1 MAVGSNNKLRN
12 KGSSMQKTIIVTGA
26 GSGIGSATA
35 NAFLGDGYRVGFLGR
50 RAATLEAA
58 ANGHEN
64 ALLLPCDVSNPAD
77 VDAAFA
83 TAISSWGRLDILFNN
98 AGIGSPPASVDETD
112 VDVWMNV
119 VAINLTG
126 SFLCARA
133 AFAQMR
139 SQSPQGGRI
148 INNGSI
154 SAHAPRPGS
163 APYTSTKHAIT
174 GLTKSLSLDG
184 RAYNICASQ
193 IDIGNALTEMA
204 VPMTEGVPQAD
215 GSIRAEATMDVAHVA
230 SSVLHMANLPLDA
243 NVQFMTVMAPKMPF
257 IGRG

>member
-1 MAVGSNNKLRN
+1 
-12 KGSSMQKTIIVTGA
+12 MQKTIIVTGA

-35 NAFLGDGYRVGFLGR
+35 NAFLDDGYRVGFLGR

-133 AFAQMR
+133 AFTQMR

-184 RAYNICASQ
+184 RAYDICASQ

-204 VPMTEGVPQAD
+204 VPMTKGVPQAD

>member
-1 MAVGSNNKLRN
+1 
-12 KGSSMQKTIIVTGA
+12 MQKTIIVTGA

-35 NAFLGDGYRVGFLGR
+35 NAFLDDGYRVGFLGR

-83 TAISSWGRLDILFNN
+83 TATSSWGRLDVLFNN

-184 RAYNICASQ
+184 RAYDICASQ

-204 VPMTEGVPQAD
+204 VLMTKGVPQAD

>member
-1 MAVGSNNKLRN
+1 
-12 KGSSMQKTIIVTGA
+12 MQKTIIVTGA

-35 NAFLGDGYRVGFLGR
+35 NAFLDDGYRVGFLGR

-77 VDAAFA
+77 VDAAFT

-139 SQSPQGGRI
+139 LQSPQGGRI

-184 RAYNICASQ
+184 RVYDICASQ

-204 VPMTEGVPQAD
+204 VPMTKGVPQAD

>member
-1 MAVGSNNKLRN
+1 
-12 KGSSMQKTIIVTGA
+12 MQKTIIVTGA

-35 NAFLGDGYRVGFLGR
+35 NAFLDDGYRVGFLGR

-64 ALLLPCDVSNPAD
+64 ALLLPCDVSHPAD

-83 TAISSWGRLDILFNN
+83 NAISSWGRLDILFNN

-184 RAYNICASQ
+184 RTYDICASQ

-204 VPMTEGVPQAD
+204 VPMTKGVPQAD

>member
-1 MAVGSNNKLRN
+1 
-12 KGSSMQKTIIVTGA
+12 MQKTIIVTGA

-35 NAFLGDGYRVGFLGR
+35 NAFLDDGYRVGFLGR

-184 RAYNICASQ
+184 RAYDICASQ

-204 VPMTEGVPQAD
+204 VPMTKGVPQAD

-243 NVQFMTVMAPKMPF
+243 NVQSMTVMTPKMPF

>member
-1 MAVGSNNKLRN
+1 M
-12 KGSSMQKTIIVTGA
+12 
-26 GSGIGSATA
+26 
-35 NAFLGDGYRVGFLGR
+35 
-50 RAATLEAA
+50 
-58 ANGHEN
+58 
-64 ALLLPCDVSNPAD
+64 
-77 VDAAFA
+77 
-83 TAISSWGRLDILFNN
+83 LFNN
-98 AGIGSPPASVDETD
+98 AGISSPPASVDETD
-112 VDVWMNV
+112 VDVWLKV

-184 RAYNICASQ
+184 RTYDICASQ

-204 VPMTEGVPQAD
+204 VPMIKGVPQPD
-215 GSIRAEATMDVAHVA
+215 GSTRAEATMDVAHVA
-230 SSVLHMANLPLDA
+230 SSVLYMASLPLDA

>member
-1 MAVGSNNKLRN
+1 
-12 KGSSMQKTIIVTGA
+12 MQKTIIVTGA

-35 NAFLGDGYRVGFLGR
+35 SAFLDDGYRVGFLGR

-64 ALLLPCDVSNPAD
+64 ALLLPCDVSHPAD

-83 TAISSWGRLDILFNN
+83 NAISSWGRLDILFNN

-174 GLTKSLSLDG
+174 RLTKSLSLDG
-184 RAYNICASQ
+184 RAYDICASQ

-204 VPMTEGVPQAD
+204 VPMTKGVPQAD

-230 SSVLHMANLPLDA
+230 SSVLHMASLPLDA

>member
-1 MAVGSNNKLRN
+1 
-12 KGSSMQKTIIVTGA
+12 MQKTIIVTGA

-35 NAFLGDGYRVGFLGR
+35 NAFLDDGYRVGFLGR

-64 ALLLPCDVSNPAD
+64 ALLLPCDVSDPAD

-83 TAISSWGRLDILFNN
+83 TAISSWGRLNILFNN

-184 RAYNICASQ
+184 RAYDICASQ

-204 VPMTEGVPQAD
+204 VPMTKGVPQAD
-215 GSIRAEATMDVAHVA
+215 GSIHAEATMDVAHVA
-230 SSVLHMANLPLDA
+230 SSILHMANLPLDA

>member
-1 MAVGSNNKLRN
+1 
-12 KGSSMQKTIIVTGA
+12 MQKTIIVTGA

-35 NAFLGDGYRVGFLGR
+35 NAFLDEGYRVGFLGR

-64 ALLLPCDVSNPAD
+64 ALLLPCDVSNPTD

-154 SAHAPRPGS
+154 SVHAPRPGS

-184 RAYNICASQ
+184 RAYDICASQ

-204 VPMTEGVPQAD
+204 VPMTKGVPQAD

>member
-1 MAVGSNNKLRN
+1 
-12 KGSSMQKTIIVTGA
+12 MQKTIIITGA

-35 NAFLGDGYRVGFLGR
+35 NAFLDDGYRVGFLGR

-184 RAYNICASQ
+184 RAYDICASQ

-204 VPMTEGVPQAD
+204 VPMTKGVPQAD

>member
-1 MAVGSNNKLRN
+1 
-12 KGSSMQKTIIVTGA
+12 MQKTIIVTGA

-35 NAFLGDGYRVGFLGR
+35 NAFLDDGYRVGFLGR

-184 RAYNICASQ
+184 RAYDICASQ

-204 VPMTEGVPQAD
+204 VPMTKGVPQAD

-243 NVQFMTVMAPKMPF
+243 NVQFMTVMTPKMPF

>member
-1 MAVGSNNKLRN
+1 
-12 KGSSMQKTIIVTGA
+12 MQKTIIVTGA

-35 NAFLGDGYRVGFLGR
+35 NTFLDDGYRVGFLGR

-184 RAYNICASQ
+184 RAYDICASQ

-204 VPMTEGVPQAD
+204 VPMTKGVPQAD

>member
-1 MAVGSNNKLRN
+1 MKFYY
-12 KGSSMQKTIIVTGA
+12 KGSYMQKTIIVTGA

-35 NAFLGDGYRVGFLGR
+35 NAFLDDGYRVGFLGR

-58 ANGHEN
+58 ANGHKN
-64 ALLLPCDVSNPAD
+64 ALLLHCDVADPAD

-83 TAISSWGRLDILFNN
+83 TAISSWGRLDVLFNN

-184 RAYNICASQ
+184 RAYDICASQ

-204 VPMTEGVPQAD
+204 VPMTKGVPQAD

>member
-1 MAVGSNNKLRN
+1 
-12 KGSSMQKTIIVTGA
+12 MQKTIIVTGA

-35 NAFLGDGYRVGFLGR
+35 NAFLDDGYRVGFLGR
-50 RAATLEAA
+50 RAATLDAA

-184 RAYNICASQ
+184 RAYDICASQ

-204 VPMTEGVPQAD
+204 VPMTKGVPQAD

>member
-1 MAVGSNNKLRN
+1 
-12 KGSSMQKTIIVTGA
+12 MQKTIIVTGA

-35 NAFLGDGYRVGFLGR
+35 NAFLDDGYRVGFLGR

-184 RAYNICASQ
+184 RAYDICASQ

-204 VPMTEGVPQAD
+204 VPMTKGVPQAN